1 MIPSSSAEFPG
12 ANPVAT
18 MTDISDQH
26 LHINKNELMNFN
38 EQNKKYECPEDLF

>member
-18 MTDISDQH
+18 MTDISKQR
-26 LHINKNELMNFN
+26 LQINKNELIIFT
-38 EQNKKYECPEDLF
+38 EQTKKYECPEDLF